1 MRHQVPS
8 APQTSSLAEQCS
20 SPCTARYPSQATLPP
35 TYEVFVGRQPI
46 YTQQLDVFAYELL
59 FRSGE
64 VQHAGVTDGNQA
76 TAHVLVNTFLEL
88 GLDTLVGS
96 KRAFVNL
103 TRDFLL
109 QDYSLVF
116 PADRVVLEV
125 LEDVAVDADLLEA
138 LRNLSAQGYTIA
150 LDDFCYQEHLRPLV
164 ELADI
169 IKVDVLASG
178 RTTVAEQV
186 ELLLQYDVQLLAE
199 KVETQDDFTYYKTLG
214 FEYFQ
219 GYFFCRPD
227 VVKGQ
232 RSPTNRLVILELLA
246 KLQSPG
252 TTFRDL
258 ETLISRDV
266 SLSYKVLRAA
276 NASFYTRARKVESI
290 HQALQL
296 VGLTAITNVVSLFL
310 LANIDDK
317 PHELLITAM
326 VRAKMCEQLAQRLQQ
341 SNSTTFFTVGLLSVL
356 DAFMDRPMPDILPA
370 LPLADEIVGALL
382 AHEGMLGATLH
393 CVLAYE
399 RGDWEAVHDLG
410 CPRDLLVNTYLEALA
425 WATEM
430 HNSL

>member
-1 MRHQVPS
+1 MRHQVTSRCP
-8 APQTSSLAEQCS
+8 PQH
-20 SPCTARYPSQATLPP
+20 TLPP
-35 TYEVFVGRQPI
+35 AYEVFVGRQPI

-64 VQHAGVTDGNQA
+64 MQHAGVTDGNQA

-116 PADRVVLEV
+116 PADRVGLEV
-125 LEDVAVDADLLEA
+125 LEDVVVDADVLAA
-138 LRNLSAQGYTIA
+138 LRNLSAQGYIIA
-150 LDDFCYQEHLRPLV
+150 LDDFFYQEHLRPLV

-169 IKVDVLASG
+169 IKIDVLASG
-178 RTTVAEQV
+178 RRTVAEQV
-186 ELLLQYDVQLLAE
+186 KLLRQYDVQLLAE
-199 KVETQDDFTYYKTLG
+199 KVETQEDFTYYKTLG

-232 RSPTNRLVILELLA
+232 RSPTNRLMILELLA
-246 KLQSPG
+246 KFQSPG
-252 TTFRDL
+252 TTFREL
-258 ETLISRDV
+258 EALISRDV
-266 SLSYKVLRAA
+266 TLSYKVLRAA
-276 NASFYTRARKVESI
+276 NAAIYTRARKVESI
-290 HQALQL
+290 QQAVQL
-296 VGLTAITNVVSLFL
+296 VGLTAITNIVSLFL

-326 VRAKMCEQLAQRLQQ
+326 VRAKMCEQLAKLMQQ
-341 SNSTTFFTVGLLSVL
+341 SNSATFFTVGLLSVL

-370 LPLADEIVGALL
+370 LPLADEIVEALL
-382 AHEGMLGATLH
+382 AHAGMLGAILG

-399 RGDWEAVHDLG
+399 RGDWEAVQNLG
-410 CPRDLLVNTYLEALA
+410 CPSDLLVKTYLEALM

-430 HNSL
+430 HNAF

>member
-1 MRHQVPS
+1 MSHQV
-8 APQTSSLAEQCS
+8 TSRRL
-20 SPCTARYPSQATLPP
+20 PPHTLPP
-35 TYEVFVGRQPI
+35 IYEVFVGRQPI
-46 YTQQLDVFAYELL
+46 YTQQMDVFAYELL

-88 GLDTLVGS
+88 GLDALVGS

-125 LEDVAVDADLLEA
+125 LEDVAVDADLLAA
-138 LRNLSAQGYTIA
+138 LRNLSAQGYVIA
-150 LDDFCYQEHLRPLV
+150 LDDFFYQEHLRPLV

-169 IKVDVLASG
+169 IKIDVLASG
-178 RTTVAEQV
+178 RTTVAEHV
-186 ELLLQYDVQLLAE
+186 KLLRHYDVQLLAE
-199 KVETQDDFTYYKTLG
+199 KVETQEDFTYYQTLG

-252 TTFRDL
+252 TSFREL
-258 ETLISRDV
+258 EALISRDV

-276 NASFYTRARKVESI
+276 NVAIYSRACKVESI

-296 VGLTAITNVVSLFL
+296 VGLTAMTNIVSLFL

-326 VRAKMCEQLAQRLQQ
+326 VRAKMCEQLAKRMQQ
-341 SNSTTFFTVGLLSVL
+341 SNSATFFTVGLLSVL
-356 DAFMDRPMPDILPA
+356 DAFMDRPMPDILPM
-370 LPLADEIVGALL
+370 LPLADEIGEALL
-382 AHEGMLGATLH
+382 AHEGMLGVTLD

-399 RGDWEAVHDLG
+399 RGDWEAVQNLG
-410 CPRDLLVNTYLEALA
+410 CPRDLLLKTYLEALM

-430 HNSL
+430 QNTL

>member
-1 MRHQVPS
+1 MNHQVTF
-8 APQTSSLAEQCS
+8 QHSSQH
-20 SPCTARYPSQATLPP
+20 TLPP
-35 TYEVFVGRQPI
+35 IYEIFVGRQPI

-64 VQHAGVTDGNQA
+64 MQHADVTDGNQA
-76 TAHVLVNTFLEL
+76 TARVLVNTFLEL
-88 GLDTLVGS
+88 GLDTLVGA
-96 KRAFVNL
+96 KRAFINL

-109 QDYSLVF
+109 QDYSRVF

-125 LEDVAVDADLLEA
+125 LEDVVVDADVLAA
-138 LRNLSAQGYTIA
+138 LRNLSAQGYMIA
-150 LDDFCYQEHLRPLV
+150 LDDFFYQEHLCPLI

-169 IKVDVLASG
+169 IKIDVLASG
-178 RTTVAEQV
+178 RTTVAEHV
-186 ELLLQYDVQLLAE
+186 KLLRPYDVQLLAE

-232 RSPTNRLVILELLA
+232 RSPTSRLVIMELLA
-246 KLQSPG
+246 KLQNPG

-276 NASFYTRARKVESI
+276 NAAIYTQAHKVESI

-296 VGLTAITNVVSLFL
+296 VGLTAITNIVSLFL

-326 VRAKMCEQLAQRLQQ
+326 IRAKMCEQLATLMQQ
-341 SNSTTFFTVGLLSVL
+341 SNSATFFTVGLLSVL
-356 DAFMDRPMPDILPA
+356 DAFMDRPMPDILPT
-370 LPLADEIVGALL
+370 LPLADEIVKALL
-382 AHEGMLGATLH
+382 AHEGMLGAILR

-399 RGDWEAVHDLG
+399 RGDWEAVQNLG
-410 CPRDLLVNTYLEALA
+410 CPRDLLVKTYLEALM

-430 HNSL
+430 HHTL

>member
-1 MRHQVPS
+1 MSHQVTS
-8 APQTSSLAEQCS
+8 RRLPQ
-20 SPCTARYPSQATLPP
+20 PTLPP
-35 TYEVFVGRQPI
+35 IYEIFVGRQPI

-64 VQHAGVTDGNQA
+64 LQHAGVTDGNQA
-76 TAHVLVNTFLEL
+76 TAQVLVNTFLEL
-88 GLDTLVGS
+88 GLETLVGS

-125 LEDVAVDADLLEA
+125 LEDVEVDDDVLAA
-138 LRNLSAQGYTIA
+138 LRHLSAQGYIIA
-150 LDDFCYQEHLRPLV
+150 LDDFFYQEHLRPLV

-169 IKVDVLASG
+169 IKIDVLASG
-178 RTTVAEQV
+178 RTTVAEHV
-186 ELLLQYDVQLLAE
+186 KLLRHYDVQLLAE
-199 KVETQDDFTYYKTLG
+199 KVETQEDFTYYKTLG
-214 FEYFQ
+214 FDYFQ

-246 KLQSPG
+246 RLQSPE
-252 TTFRDL
+252 TTFHEL
-258 ETLISRDV
+258 EALISRDV

-276 NASFYTRARKVESI
+276 NVAIYTGARKVGSI
-290 HQALQL
+290 QQALQL
-296 VGLTAITNVVSLFL
+296 IGLTAMTNIVSLFL

-317 PHELLITAM
+317 PHELLNTAM
-326 VRAKMCEQLAQRLQQ
+326 VRAKMCEQLAKRMQQ
-341 SNSTTFFTVGLLSVL
+341 SQSATSFTVGLLSVL
-356 DAFMDRPMPDILPA
+356 DAFMDRPMPDILPM
-370 LPLADEIVGALL
+370 LPLADDIVEALL
-382 AHEGMLGATLH
+382 AHEGRLGATLR

-399 RGDWEAVHDLG
+399 RGDWETVQHLG
-410 CPRDLLVNTYLEALA
+410 CPRDLLVQTYLEALK

-430 HNSL
+430 HDTF

>member
-1 MRHQVPS
+1 MSYQV
-8 APQTSSLAEQCS
+8 TSHC
-20 SPCTARYPSQATLPP
+20 PPRGTLPSI
-35 TYEVFVGRQPI
+35 YEVFVGRQPI
-46 YTQQLDVFAYELL
+46 YTQQLDVFTYELL
-59 FRSGE
+59 FRRGE
-64 VQHAGVTDGNQA
+64 MPHAGVTDGNQA
-76 TAHVLVNTFLEL
+76 TAQVLVNTFLEL
-88 GLDTLVGS
+88 GLDTLVGA

-116 PADRVVLEV
+116 PTDRVVLEV
-125 LEDVAVDADLLEA
+125 LEDVAVDDDVLAA

-150 LDDFCYQEHLRPLV
+150 LDDFFYQEHLRPLV

-169 IKVDVLASG
+169 IKIDVLASG

-186 ELLLQYDVQLLAE
+186 ELLRQYDVPLLAE
-199 KVETQDDFTYYKTLG
+199 KVETQEDFTYYKTLG

-246 KLQSPG
+246 KLQRPG
-252 TTFRDL
+252 TTFREL
-258 ETLISRDV
+258 EALISRDV

-276 NASFYTRARKVESI
+276 NTAIYTQARKVESI
-290 HQALQL
+290 HQALRL
-296 VGLTAITNVVSLFL
+296 VGLTAMTNIVSLFL

-317 PHELLITAM
+317 PHELLVTAM
-326 VRAKMCEQLAQRLQQ
+326 VRAKMCEQLARLMQQ
-341 SNSTTFFTVGLLSVL
+341 GNSATFFIVGLLSVL

-370 LPLADEIVGALL
+370 LPLADEIVTALL

-399 RGDWEAVHDLG
+399 QGDWEAVSNLG
-410 CPRDLLVNTYLEALA
+410 CPRDLLVKTYLEALM

-430 HNSL
+430 HNIF

>member
-1 MRHQVPS
+1 MRHQVTSRCP
-8 APQTSSLAEQCS
+8 PQH
-20 SPCTARYPSQATLPP
+20 TLPP
-35 TYEVFVGRQPI
+35 AYEVFVGRQPI

-64 VQHAGVTDGNQA
+64 MQHAGVTDGNQA

-116 PADRVVLEV
+116 PADRVGLEV
-125 LEDVAVDADLLEA
+125 LEDVAVDADVLAA
-138 LRNLSAQGYTIA
+138 LRNLSAQGYLIA
-150 LDDFCYQEHLRPLV
+150 LDDFFYQEHLCPLV

-169 IKVDVLASG
+169 IKIDVLASG

-186 ELLLQYDVQLLAE
+186 ELLRQYNVPLLAE
-199 KVETQDDFTYYKTLG
+199 KVETQEDFTYYKTLG

-219 GYFFCRPD
+219 GYFFCHPD

-246 KLQSPG
+246 KLQRPG
-252 TTFRDL
+252 TTFREL
-258 ETLISRDV
+258 EALISRDV

-276 NASFYTRARKVESI
+276 NAAIYTQARKVESI
-290 HQALQL
+290 HQALRL
-296 VGLTAITNVVSLFL
+296 VGLTAMTNIVSLFL

-317 PHELLITAM
+317 PHELLVTAM
-326 VRAKMCEQLAQRLQQ
+326 VRAKMCEQLARLMQQ
-341 SNSTTFFTVGLLSVL
+341 GNSATFFIVGLLSVL

-370 LPLADEIVGALL
+370 LPLADEIVAALL

-399 RGDWEAVHDLG
+399 QGDWEAVYNLG
-410 CPRDLLVNTYLEALA
+410 CPRDLLVKTYLEALM

-430 HNSL
+430 HNIF

>member
-1 MRHQVPS
+1 MSYQV
-8 APQTSSLAEQCS
+8 TSHC
-20 SPCTARYPSQATLPP
+20 PPRGTLPSI
-35 TYEVFVGRQPI
+35 YEVFVGRQPI

-59 FRSGE
+59 FRRGE
-64 VQHAGVTDGNQA
+64 MPHAGVTDGNQA
-76 TAHVLVNTFLEL
+76 TAQVLVNTFLEL
-88 GLDTLVGS
+88 GLDTLVGA

-116 PADRVVLEV
+116 PTDRVVLEV
-125 LEDVAVDADLLEA
+125 LEDIAVDDDVLAA

-150 LDDFCYQEHLRPLV
+150 LDDFFYQEHLRPLV

-169 IKVDVLASG
+169 IKIDVLASG
-178 RTTVAEQV
+178 HTTVAEQV
-186 ELLLQYDVQLLAE
+186 ELLRQYDVPLLAE
-199 KVETQDDFTYYKTLG
+199 KVETQEDFTYYKTLG

-246 KLQSPG
+246 KLQHPG
-252 TTFRDL
+252 TTFREL
-258 ETLISRDV
+258 EALISRDV

-276 NASFYTRARKVESI
+276 NAAIYTQARKVESI
-290 HQALQL
+290 HQALRL
-296 VGLTAITNVVSLFL
+296 VGLTAMTNIVSLFL

-317 PHELLITAM
+317 PHELLVTAM
-326 VRAKMCEQLAQRLQQ
+326 VRAKMCEQLARLMQQ
-341 SNSTTFFTVGLLSVL
+341 GNSATFFIVGLLSVL

-370 LPLADEIVGALL
+370 LPLADEIVAALL

-399 RGDWEAVHDLG
+399 QGDWEAVYNLG
-410 CPRDLLVNTYLEALA
+410 CPRDLLVKTYLEALM

-430 HNSL
+430 HNIF

>member
-1 MRHQVPS
+1 MSHQVTSRCP
-8 APQTSSLAEQCS
+8 PQPML
-20 SPCTARYPSQATLPP
+20 SPI
-35 TYEVFVGRQPI
+35 YEVFVGRQPI

-64 VQHAGVTDGNQA
+64 MPHAGVTDGNQA
-76 TAHVLVNTFLEL
+76 TAQVLVNTFLEL
-88 GLDTLVGS
+88 GLDTLVGP

-125 LEDVAVDADLLEA
+125 LEDIAVDDDVLAA

-150 LDDFCYQEHLRPLV
+150 LDDFFYQEHLRPLV

-169 IKVDVLASG
+169 IKIDVLASG
-178 RTTVAEQV
+178 RTTVAEHVQ
-186 ELLLQYDVQLLAE
+186 LLRHYDVQLLAE
-199 KVETQDDFTYYKTLG
+199 KVETQEDFTYYKTLG

-232 RSPTNRLVILELLA
+232 RSPTNHLVILELLA
-246 KLQSPG
+246 KLQSPR
-252 TTFRDL
+252 TTFREL
-258 ETLISRDV
+258 EVLISRDV
-266 SLSYKVLRAA
+266 SLSYKVLRTA
-276 NASFYTRARKVESI
+276 NAAMFTRTRKVESI
-290 HQALQL
+290 QQALQL
-296 VGLTAITNVVSLFL
+296 VGLTAMTNIVSLFL

-326 VRAKMCEQLAQRLQQ
+326 VRAKMCEQLAQFMQR
-341 SNSTTFFTVGLLSVL
+341 SSSATFFTVGLLSVL
-356 DAFMDRPMPDILPA
+356 DAFMDRPMSDILPA
-370 LPLADEIVGALL
+370 LPLVDEVVEALL

-399 RGDWEAVHDLG
+399 RGDWEAVQHLG
-410 CPRDLLVNTYLEALA
+410 CPRDLLVQTYLDALM
-425 WATEM
+425 WATAM
-430 HNSL
+430 HNTIASGAGR

>member
-1 MRHQVPS
+1 MSYQV
-8 APQTSSLAEQCS
+8 TSRC
-20 SPCTARYPSQATLPP
+20 PPRGTLPSI
-35 TYEVFVGRQPI
+35 YEVFVGRQPI
-46 YTQQLDVFAYELL
+46 YTRQLDVFAYELL
-59 FRSGE
+59 FRRGE
-64 VQHAGVTDGNQA
+64 MPHAGVTDGNQA
-76 TAHVLVNTFLEL
+76 TAQVLVNTFLEL
-88 GLDTLVGS
+88 GLDTLVGA

-116 PADRVVLEV
+116 PPDRVVLEV
-125 LEDVAVDADLLEA
+125 LEDVAVDDDVLAA

-150 LDDFCYQEHLRPLV
+150 LDDFFYQEHLRPLV

-169 IKVDVLASG
+169 IKIDVLASG

-186 ELLLQYDVQLLAE
+186 ELLRQYDVPLLAE
-199 KVETQDDFTYYKTLG
+199 KVETQEDFTYYKTLG

-219 GYFFCRPD
+219 GYFFCHPD

-246 KLQSPG
+246 KLQRPG
-252 TTFRDL
+252 TTFREL
-258 ETLISRDV
+258 EALISRDV

-276 NASFYTRARKVESI
+276 NAAIYTQARKVESI
-290 HQALQL
+290 HQALRL
-296 VGLTAITNVVSLFL
+296 VGLTAMTNIVSLFL

-317 PHELLITAM
+317 PHELLVTAM
-326 VRAKMCEQLAQRLQQ
+326 VRAKMCEQLARLMQQ
-341 SNSTTFFTVGLLSVL
+341 GNSATFFIVGLLSVL

-370 LPLADEIVGALL
+370 LPLADEIVAALL

-399 RGDWEAVHDLG
+399 QGDWEAVYNLG
-410 CPRDLLVNTYLEALA
+410 CPRDLLVKTYLEALM

-430 HNSL
+430 HNIF

>member
-1 MRHQVPS
+1 MSYQV
-8 APQTSSLAEQCS
+8 TSHC
-20 SPCTARYPSQATLPP
+20 PPRGTLPSI
-35 TYEVFVGRQPI
+35 YEVFVGRQPI

-59 FRSGE
+59 FRRGE
-64 VQHAGVTDGNQA
+64 MPHAGVTDGNQA
-76 TAHVLVNTFLEL
+76 TAQVLVNTFLEL
-88 GLDTLVGS
+88 GLDTLVGA

-116 PADRVVLEV
+116 PTDRVVLEV
-125 LEDVAVDADLLEA
+125 LEDVAVDDDVLAA

-150 LDDFCYQEHLRPLV
+150 LDDFFYQEHLRPLV

-169 IKVDVLASG
+169 IKIDVLASS

-186 ELLLQYDVQLLAE
+186 EILRQYDVQLLAE
-199 KVETQDDFTYYKTLG
+199 KVETQEDFTYYKTLG

-246 KLQSPG
+246 KLQHPE
-252 TTFRDL
+252 TTFHEL
-258 ETLISRDV
+258 EALISRDV

-276 NASFYTRARKVESI
+276 NAAIYSQARKVESI
-290 HQALQL
+290 HQALRL
-296 VGLTAITNVVSLFL
+296 VGLTAMTNIVSLFL

-326 VRAKMCEQLAQRLQQ
+326 VRAKMCEQLARLMQQ
-341 SNSTTFFTVGLLSVL
+341 GNSATFFIVGLLSVL

-370 LPLADEIVGALL
+370 LPLADEIVEALL

-399 RGDWEAVHDLG
+399 QGDWEAVHNLG
-410 CPRDLLVNTYLEALA
+410 CPRDLLVKTYLEALM

-430 HNSL
+430 HNIF

>member
-1 MRHQVPS
+1 MSHQVTFRCS
-8 APQTSSLAEQCS
+8 PQSTL
-20 SPCTARYPSQATLPP
+20 SPI
-35 TYEVFVGRQPI
+35 YEVFVGRQPI
-46 YTQQLDVFAYELL
+46 YTPQLDVFAYELL
-59 FRSGE
+59 FRRGE
-64 VQHAGVTDGNQA
+64 MQHADVTDGNQA

-125 LEDVAVDADLLEA
+125 LEDVAVEDDVLAA
-138 LRNLSAQGYTIA
+138 LRNLSAQGYIIA
-150 LDDFCYQEHLRPLV
+150 LDDFFYQEHLRPLV

-169 IKVDVLASG
+169 IKIDVLASG

-186 ELLLQYDVQLLAE
+186 KLLRHYDVQLLAE
-199 KVETQDDFTYYKTLG
+199 KVETQEDFAYYKTLG

-219 GYFFCRPD
+219 GYFFCRPA

-246 KLQSPG
+246 KLQSPEI
-252 TTFRDL
+252 TFREL
-258 ETLISRDV
+258 EAFISRDV

-276 NASFYTRARKVESI
+276 NAAIYTRARKVESI
-290 HQALQL
+290 QQALQL
-296 VGLTAITNVVSLFL
+296 VGLTAMTNIVSLFL

-326 VRAKMCEQLAQRLQQ
+326 VRAKMCEQLAKLMQQ
-341 SNSTTFFTVGLLSVL
+341 SNSATFFTVGLLSVL
-356 DAFMDRPMPDILPA
+356 DAFMDRPMPHILPA
-370 LPLADEIVGALL
+370 LPLADEIVEALL
-382 AHEGMLGATLH
+382 AHEGVLGATLR
-393 CVLAYE
+393 CILAYE
-399 RGDWEAVHDLG
+399 RGDWETVQNLG
-410 CPRDLLVNTYLEALA
+410 CPRDLLVKTYLEALM

-430 HNSL
+430 HNTF

>member
-1 MRHQVPS
+1 MSYQV
-8 APQTSSLAEQCS
+8 TSHC
-20 SPCTARYPSQATLPP
+20 PPRGTLPSI
-35 TYEVFVGRQPI
+35 YEVFVGRQPI

-59 FRSGE
+59 FRRGE
-64 VQHAGVTDGNQA
+64 MPHAGVTDGNQA
-76 TAHVLVNTFLEL
+76 TAQVLVNTFLEL
-88 GLDTLVGS
+88 GLDTLVGA

-116 PADRVVLEV
+116 PTDRVVLEV
-125 LEDVAVDADLLEA
+125 LEDVAVDDDVLAA

-150 LDDFCYQEHLRPLV
+150 LDDFFYQEHLRPLV

-169 IKVDVLASG
+169 IKIDVLASG

-186 ELLLQYDVQLLAE
+186 EILRQYDVQLLAE
-199 KVETQDDFTYYKTLG
+199 KVETQEDFTYYKTLG

-246 KLQSPG
+246 KLQHPE
-252 TTFRDL
+252 TTFHEL
-258 ETLISRDV
+258 EALISRDV

-276 NASFYTRARKVESI
+276 NAAIYSQARKVESI
-290 HQALQL
+290 HQALRL
-296 VGLTAITNVVSLFL
+296 VGLTAMTNIVSLFL

-326 VRAKMCEQLAQRLQQ
+326 VRAKMCEQLARLMQQ
-341 SNSTTFFTVGLLSVL
+341 GNSATFFIVGLLSVL

-370 LPLADEIVGALL
+370 LPLADEIVEALL

-399 RGDWEAVHDLG
+399 QGDWEAVHNLG
-410 CPRDLLVNTYLEALA
+410 CPRDLLVKTYLEALM

-430 HNSL
+430 HNIF

>member
-1 MRHQVPS
+1 MSHQVTFQRS
-8 APQTSSLAEQCS
+8 PQ
-20 SPCTARYPSQATLPP
+20 PTLPP
-35 TYEVFVGRQPI
+35 TYDIFVGRQPI

-64 VQHAGVTDGNQA
+64 TQHADVTDGNQA
-76 TAHVLVNTFLEL
+76 TARVLVNTFLEL

-96 KRAFVNL
+96 KRAFINL

-109 QDYSLVF
+109 QDYSQVF

-125 LEDVAVDADLLEA
+125 LENVAVDADVLAA
-138 LRNLSAQGYTIA
+138 LRNFSAQGYIIA
-150 LDDFCYQEHLRPLV
+150 LDDFFYQEHLRPLI

-169 IKVDVLASG
+169 IKIDVLASG
-178 RTTVAEQV
+178 RTTVAEHV
-186 ELLLQYDVQLLAE
+186 KLLRQYDVQLLAE
-199 KVETQDDFTYYKTLG
+199 KVETQDDFIYYKTLG

-219 GYFFCRPD
+219 GYFFCCPD

-246 KLQSPG
+246 KLQSPQ
-252 TTFRDL
+252 TTFREL
-258 ETLISRDV
+258 EALISRDV

-276 NASFYTRARKVESI
+276 NAAIYTQAHKVDSI
-290 HQALQL
+290 QQALQL
-296 VGLTAITNVVSLFL
+296 VGLTAITNIVSLFL

-326 VRAKMCEQLAQRLQQ
+326 IRAKMCEQLAKLMQQ
-341 SNSTTFFTVGLLSVL
+341 HNSATFFTVGLLSVL
-356 DAFMDRPMPDILPA
+356 DAFIDRPMPDILPT
-370 LPLADEIVGALL
+370 LPLADEIVEALL
-382 AHEGMLGATLH
+382 AHEGMLGATLR

-399 RGDWEAVHDLG
+399 QGDWEVVQHLG
-410 CPRDLLVNTYLEALA
+410 CPRDLLVKTYLEALM

-430 HNSL
+430 RLTL

>member
-1 MRHQVPS
+1 MSYQV
-8 APQTSSLAEQCS
+8 TSHC
-20 SPCTARYPSQATLPP
+20 PPRGTLPSI
-35 TYEVFVGRQPI
+35 YEVFVGRQPI

-59 FRSGE
+59 FRRGE
-64 VQHAGVTDGNQA
+64 MPHAGVTDGNQA
-76 TAHVLVNTFLEL
+76 TAQVLVNTFLEL
-88 GLDTLVGS
+88 GLDTLVGA

-116 PADRVVLEV
+116 PPDRVVLEV
-125 LEDVAVDADLLEA
+125 LEDIAVDDVLAA
-138 LRNLSAQGYTIA
+138 LRNLSVQGYTIA
-150 LDDFCYQEHLRPLV
+150 LDDFFYQEHLRPLV

-169 IKVDVLASG
+169 IKIDVLASG

-186 ELLLQYDVQLLAE
+186 ELLRQYDVPLLAE
-199 KVETQDDFTYYKTLG
+199 KVETQEDFTYYKTLG

-246 KLQSPG
+246 KLQRPG
-252 TTFRDL
+252 TTFREL
-258 ETLISRDV
+258 EALISRDV

-276 NASFYTRARKVESI
+276 NAAIYTQARKVESI
-290 HQALQL
+290 HQALRL
-296 VGLTAITNVVSLFL
+296 VGLTAMTNIVSLFL

-317 PHELLITAM
+317 PHELLVTAM
-326 VRAKMCEQLAQRLQQ
+326 VRAKMCEQLARLMQQ
-341 SNSTTFFTVGLLSVL
+341 GNSATFFIVGLLSVL

-370 LPLADEIVGALL
+370 LPLADEIVAALL

-399 RGDWEAVHDLG
+399 QGDWEAVHNLG
-410 CPRDLLVNTYLEALA
+410 CPRDLLVKTYLEALM

-430 HNSL
+430 HNIF

>member
-1 MRHQVPS
+1 MSHQV
-8 APQTSSLAEQCS
+8 TSRCPLQH
-20 SPCTARYPSQATLPP
+20 TLPSI
-35 TYEVFVGRQPI
+35 YEVFVGRQPI

-59 FRSGE
+59 FRSGDM
-64 VQHAGVTDGNQA
+64 QHAAVTDGNQA
-76 TAHVLVNTFLEL
+76 TAQVLVNTFLEL

-109 QDYSLVF
+109 RDYALVF

-125 LEDVAVDADLLEA
+125 LEDVAVDDDVLAA
-138 LRNLSAQGYTIA
+138 LRNLSAQGYIIA
-150 LDDFCYQEHLRPLV
+150 LDDFFYQEHLRPLV

-169 IKVDVLASG
+169 IKIDVLASG

-186 ELLLQYDVQLLAE
+186 KLLRHYDVQLLAE
-199 KVETQDDFTYYKTLG
+199 KVETQEDFTYYKTLG

-252 TTFRDL
+252 ITFRAL
-258 ETLISRDV
+258 EAFISRDV

-276 NASFYTRARKVESI
+276 NTAIYTRARKVESI

-296 VGLTAITNVVSLFL
+296 VGLTTMTNIVSLFL

-317 PHELLITAM
+317 PHELLVTAM
-326 VRAKMCEQLAQRLQQ
+326 VRAKMCEQLAKLMQQ
-341 SNSTTFFTVGLLSVL
+341 HNSATFFTVGLLSVL
-356 DAFMDRPMPDILPA
+356 DAFVDRPMPDILLT
-370 LPLADEIVGALL
+370 LPLADEIVEALL
-382 AHEGMLGATLH
+382 AHEGMLGAALR

-399 RGDWEAVHDLG
+399 RGDWETVQNLG
-410 CPRDLLVNTYLEALA
+410 CPRDLLVKTYLEALR

-430 HNSL
+430 HNTF